1 MSETL
6 EQTCARDP
14 KWAAGEIERLRA
26 SADATEAARAER
38 GMIRLKIHLGVP
50 FERENFP
57 ANSMHHE
64 AAKVIVR
71 WLRGLDDAKVL
82 P

>member
-6 EQTCARDP
+6 EQTCASDP
-14 KWAAGEIERLRA
+14 YWAASEIRRLRA
-26 SADATEAARAER
+26 STDAEDACIVER
-38 GMIRLKIHLGVP
+38 RLIAQQIHLGLP

-57 ANSMHHE
+57 ANAMHHE

-71 WLRGLDDAKVL
+71 WLRKSADLR
-82 P
+82 